1 VRASLLPG
9 LLRSVGR
16 SVDRYAAGADVADA
30 VSVAAELVDA
40 GREVALERLPAGD
53 AAELLLLAA
62 RLRDDGLGPRVELT
76 VPVDALGAAAAESVT
91 GQALEGGLGVAL
103 EGSVVAVDALA
114 ARWPAARVV
123 VPAGEPG
130 AEERCRLLA
139 DRPVRLVQGR
149 SAAAALAYV
158 RCLNLLM
165 SRDGPP
171 ALAAT
176 DPRLVAIAGERAAWY
191 DRPPD
196 SWEHV
201 MPYGVRTDEQR
212 RLLAAGYRVRTAV
225 PWGPAAAAAPL
236 RRLAGRS

>member
-1 VRASLLPG
+1 VRAGLLPG
-9 LLRSVGR
+9 LPRL
-16 SVDRYAAGADVADA
+16 VDRYAAGAG
-30 VSVAAELVDA
+30 VAAAARVARQLLAE
-40 GREVALERLPAGD
+40 GRDVALERLPTGN

-62 RLRDDGLGPRVELT
+62 RLRDDGLGSRVEVT
-76 VPVDALGAAAAESVT
+76 VPVDALGPAAAGSVA

-103 EGSVVAVDALA
+103 EGTVVAVDALA
-114 ARWPAARVV
+114 PRLPAARVV

-130 AEERCRLLA
+130 AEERCRLLG
-139 DRPVRLVQGR
+139 DGPVRLVQGR
-149 SAAAALAYV
+149 GSAADLAFV
-158 RCLNLLM
+158 RCLNVLL
-165 SRDGPP
+165 SRNGRP
-171 ALAAT
+171 AVAVT

-212 RLLAAGYRVRTAV
+212 RLLAAGYRVRVAV
-225 PWGPAAAAAPL
+225 PWGPAAVAAPL